1 MIKAKRIY
9 EPKKD
14 DNFDIQK
21 VLWEAIQK
29 SITSSTDQTK
39 TLVSEFERMSS
50 DAGVK
55 KLEEKFYQYI
65 KNLRIEKEEI
75 KQDVYKSIEDR
86 VKNIGQ
92 RIENHDHKEYLTQED
107 KDECINSATDMVNE
121 AVTRFD
127 NLFNPFIEQL
137 KIKANKDHSH
147 EEFEELKKE
156 IEENEQE
163 LENKIEQKA
172 DKKHKHEIEGVSWLS
187 ETLNNFAKTDH
198 KHDEYAT
205 REELSYIQMNRGGW
219 WWAHVIQWNGSV
231 ANQRSNL
238 NFVGATVTDDPQN
251 NATVV
256 TVTWWGGWAV
266 DSVNGQTWVV
276 VIDADDIDDTS
287 TTNKFATQAEKDKL
301 WHITVTQAVDLDQM
315 EADIAALANGMVYKW
330 NWDASVGTF
339 PWAWVAQTWWF
350 YTVSVWGTVNS
361 VVFNVDDRLVAT
373 ADNASTTIYAWNWTK
388 LDATDAVTSVNWA
401 VGNVLVQSLP
411 AVVSSSRT
419 AVNDEVY
426 TVVANATFTDPSP
439 VEWKWY
445 TVIVRNGTATI
456 WGSWY
461 SVAWSEILRIF
472 HSWAWAT
479 YLKTPSSWVNTW
491 DQTTIAWITGT
502 KAEFNTACTDWD
514 FQFIDANGNI
524 SVVNLIEWFTT
535 TVTAAWTTTLTVS
548 STYTQEFTGTTTQTV
563 RLPTTSIVAWQA
575 YVINNNSTW
584 AVTVQSSW
592 ANTIVVLAWGY
603 SAIFTARV
611 NTPTTAA
618 NWSFNVNVIA
628 AANTDI
634 LVWGGVT
641 NSPVWTTATGTWAPV
656 RAISPAFTTAVIW
669 TATMAVFNAISTTV
683 SAFWAATTLTVGW
696 TPTTAITHNYSTN
709 ATANATTKTI
719 NLWTGGVSWST
730 TALNIGSATSGSTNN
745 VKLNILPGSD
755 TTWDVYYRN
764 SSGFLT
770 RLWIGSTGQVLTVA
784 AWLPSWGTSSWWATL
799 WVWYALTWTFVTSST
814 FTFSGDAWDAE
825 AIERSLFT
833 CLSTGWS
840 TRRIGYVKSAS
851 HSAWT
856 VTVTVVTDSD
866 LASWD
871 NTFKVAIN
879 RKIEDYEKLITV
891 PWEQVADASNPQGM
905 FYRSLVDAYLLPVNS
920 FVITAAAWAWAAC
933 AWNVYKWATNLFTS
947 AQDMTTSATFD
958 EKRPNTNTITAWDI
972 ITLRVTSSVW
982 ATNKASDLQVQTF
995 IVPQTLYTIA
1005 D

>member
-29 SITSSTDQTK
+29 SINSSTDQTK

-172 DKKHKHEIEGVSWLS
+172 DKKHKHEIEDVSWLS

-231 ANQRSNL
+231 ANQRGNI
-238 NFVGATVTDDPQN
+238 NFIGATVTDDPSN

-256 TVTWWGGWAV
+256 TVTWWGGWASSYEVTQTAHWFVDTNWLYFDETDDTYKKAQSDSVDTLWSWHVVEVVDANTFKIAKEWVHEIPNTLDLWEYVLSQDTAWGYTQTLPWDLWDYVLYWMEVLSWTHISFYIVPAIPVLDTWWGSGTVTSVAISWSDWLEV
-266 DSVNGQTWVV
+266 DSGSPITTTGTIALWVNKTAMLIHLNVEDWADLT
-276 VIDADDIDDTS
+276 DATNVASAWAFMKATDDTDDITEGATNLFMDS
-287 TTNKFATQAEKDKL
+287 TEQGKL
-301 WHITVTQAVDLDQM
+301 ANITVTQAVDLDQM
-315 EADIAALANGMVYKW
+315 EIDIAALANWMVYKW
-330 NWDASVGTF
+330 NRDASAWTF
-339 PWAWVAQTWWF
+339 PWGWIAQTGRF
-350 YTVSVWGTVNS
+350 YTVSVGGTVNS
-361 VVFNVDDRLVAT
+361 VVFGVDDRLVAT

-388 LDATDAVTSVNWA
+388 LDATDAVTSVNGA

-502 KAEFNTACTDWD
+502 KAEFNAACTDWD
-514 FQFIDANGNI
+514 FQF
-524 SVVNLIEWFTT
+524 
-535 TVTAAWTTTLTVS
+535 
-548 STYTQEFTGTTTQTV
+548 
-563 RLPTTSIVAWQA
+563 
-575 YVINNNSTW
+575 
-584 AVTVQSSW
+584 
-592 ANTIVVLAWGY
+592 
-603 SAIFTARV
+603 
-611 NTPTTAA
+611 
-618 NWSFNVNVIA
+618 
-628 AANTDI
+628 
-634 LVWGGVT
+634 
-641 NSPVWTTATGTWAPV
+641 
-656 RAISPAFTTAVIW
+656 
-669 TATMAVFNAISTTV
+669 
-683 SAFWAATTLTVGW
+683 
-696 TPTTAITHNYSTN
+696 
-709 ATANATTKTI
+709 
-719 NLWTGGVSWST
+719 
-730 TALNIGSATSGSTNN
+730 
-745 VKLNILPGSD
+745 
-755 TTWDVYYRN
+755 
-764 SSGFLT
+764 
-770 RLWIGSTGQVLTVA
+770 
-784 AWLPSWGTSSWWATL
+784 WATL

-920 FVITAAAWAWAAC
+920 FVRTAAAWAWAAC